1 MGRCLRS
8 PVPWNSLFGRRYYSK
23 LLPFHSIPSPKGL
36 PLVGTLW
43 DVIRAGGVSQIHLYI
58 NERHRQLG
66 PIFREKLGHVE
77 AVWLADPAL
86 YQQVFQAEGAYPRP
100 MLPESWTIFN
110 RKHSYKRGLFFM
122 QGEEWLHYRKIL
134 SPLLLKMA
142 TLHRHLDSL
151 YDVADRL
158 LDQWNQM
165 ENGTLDNLERD
176 LYCYFVQGLMCAAF
190 GRTVGL
196 DQEIIE
202 RHVPEMAHHLQR
214 LFESSARLTLLPPS
228 LAAKLNLDAWQCF
241 EQSALKALQIANQLT
256 QSCLEKLPPDDD
268 DNEEVNGCIV
278 SCLRQQKVNQV
289 DIQRIVT
296 DLFLAAADTTSHTA
310 QWVLYLLA
318 QHPEVQE
325 KAVREI
331 ASIQSVDG
339 KLGSEWQHIPTIKG
353 SVKEALRLYPVA
365 TFLTRL
371 LPEHSVIGDYDIPPE
386 TLVLMSIFTSG
397 RNDRYFYN
405 AEQFLPE
412 RWSRRASSNDN
423 MVMNHFASLP
433 FGHGRR
439 SCIGR
444 RLAEAQIYILLF
456 RALPRFT
463 LQTVNHV
470 KMVMR
475 LLGTVDQ
482 PVRLRLRPRS

>member
-1 MGRCLRS
+1 
-8 PVPWNSLFGRRYYSK
+8 
-23 LLPFHSIPSPKGL
+23 
-36 PLVGTLW
+36 
-43 DVIRAGGVSQIHLYI
+43 
-58 NERHRQLG
+58 
-66 PIFREKLGHVE
+66 
-77 AVWLADPAL
+77 
-86 YQQVFQAEGAYPRP
+86 
-100 MLPESWTIFN
+100 
-110 RKHSYKRGLFFM
+110 
-122 QGEEWLHYRKIL
+122 
-134 SPLLLKMA
+134 
-142 TLHRHLDSL
+142 
-151 YDVADRL
+151 
-158 LDQWNQM
+158 
-165 ENGTLDNLERD
+165 
-176 LYCYFVQGLMCAAF
+176 MCAAF

-412 RWSRRASSNDN
+412 RWSRHASSNDN